1 MELLERRRD
10 DRDRSGQRRRDD
22 GQRGALPGDLD
33 DHRPDAT
40 RTWIDGAGHYPQN
53 EDPAA
58 YLAALEQALG

>member
-1 MELLERRRD
+1 MPSMTDRLLE
-10 DRDRSGQRRRDD
+10 
-22 GQRGALPGDLD
+22 A
-33 DHRPDAT
+33 RPDAT